1 VVTKVKTRVVRKT
14 LNPVFDETFTFYG
27 IDANQLT
34 GISLHFVV
42 LSFDRFSRDDV
53 IGEVVYQLEGMDV
66 ESGNKSAVCVCRQ
79 IEQRH
84 VKVRPTLCCISG
96 LLRRLGQQ
104 QWVSPG
110 FGARTGTKLRENQ
123 TVNDGVAHSKI

>member
-1 VVTKVKTRVVRKT
+1 MKSLCCVAVINKVKTRVVRKT

-53 IGEVVYQLEGMDV
+53 IGEVVYQLEGMEVD
-66 ESGNKSAVCVCRQ
+66 SNNKSAVCICRQ

-84 VKVRPTLCCISG
+84 VKVS
-96 LLRRLGQQ
+96 
-104 QWVSPG
+104 
-110 FGARTGTKLRENQ
+110 N
-123 TVNDGVAHSKI
+123 VAACYHRQL

>member
-1 VVTKVKTRVVRKT
+1 MIYITVALSYSINKVKTRVVRKT

-53 IGEVVYQLEGMDV
+53 IGEVVYQLDEMEV
-66 ESGNKSAVCVCRQ
+66 KCSNKSAVCVCRQ

-84 VKVRPTLCCISG
+84 AKV
-96 LLRRLGQQ
+96 
-104 QWVSPG
+104 
-110 FGARTGTKLRENQ
+110 
-123 TVNDGVAHSKI
+123 

>member
-1 VVTKVKTRVVRKT
+1 VLLRRQTNLFHVRDGDVNHSISVTVCHGVRCVVVTKVKTRVVRKT

-53 IGEVVYQLEGMDV
+53 IGEVVYQLEGMEID
-66 ESGNKSAVCVCRQ
+66 SSNKTAVCVCRQ

-84 VKVRPTLCCISG
+84 LKVRLI
-96 LLRRLGQQ
+96 
-104 QWVSPG
+104 
-110 FGARTGTKLRENQ
+110 
-123 TVNDGVAHSKI
+123 NDY

>member
-1 VVTKVKTRVVRKT
+1 MCCVVVTKVKTRVVRKT

-53 IGEVVYQLEGMDV
+53 IGEVVYQLDGMDV
-66 ESGNKSAVCVCRQ
+66 ESGVNKSAVCVCRQ
-79 IEQRH
+79 IEHRH
-84 VKVRPTLCCISG
+84 VKVRPSISCY
-96 LLRRLGQQ
+96 
-104 QWVSPG
+104 
-110 FGARTGTKLRENQ
+110 
-123 TVNDGVAHSKI
+123 